1 VTYIRKRI
9 KVGFAINGANP
20 ALNIRTPQVTRLGFL
35 KIGKLQTMK
44 DAIIVDASR
53 GEQTVL

>member
-1 VTYIRKRI
+1 VTYIGKRI

-35 KIGKLQTMK
+35 KIGKLQFPK
-44 DAIIVDASR
+44 
-53 GEQTVL
+53 